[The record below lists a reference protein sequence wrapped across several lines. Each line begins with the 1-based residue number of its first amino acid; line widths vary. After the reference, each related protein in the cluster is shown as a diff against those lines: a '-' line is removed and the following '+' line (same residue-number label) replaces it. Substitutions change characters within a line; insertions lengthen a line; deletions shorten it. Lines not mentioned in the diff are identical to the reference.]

1 MAVDDL
7 IFRKPPLD
15 GPPNVLVFGEPE
27 EPSSG
32 AAYAF
37 GRIPLPGF
45 FVSGGV
51 TATMPPLA
59 TATGRIPLP
68 VFMVGGL
75 AKYASAARRP
85 LMGKVASGWQV
96 ARQIEG
102 GAVAKHQSAQRA
114 RVGRVSVWQTA
125 APASSSTATAWQD
138 ASRAR
143 AAAAARYQAAL
154 QLEAGAGIRHQ
165 EAVRARTAAAARWQ
179 EAQRLAPAPVSV
191 RYQQAERLRRAVRAR
206 WQEARRMQAHHADR
220 FGPALQLDVGSVSR
234 WQAAMYP
241 LPGRSVIVPPTESPC
256 YEPSTTLVFRERQQ
270 HATTLIFVCE
280 RHRPPPGTGETVVVP
295 ILEVYTV
302 QNSISLVRLDG
313 GEALEALAFSMS
325 LDASSW
331 TWRWSATLPAAAWP
345 VIRRGIHAAP
355 VDILATVNGVPY
367 RLAATDCSRDRRFAD
382 GKVSVQGKGRAAAL
396 DAPYAPILNHTA
408 ADTRSAAQLLDLALT
423 LNGVNIGWGI
433 DFRLTD
439 WAVPG
444 GTWAFKGSHI
454 GAVLDIASA
463 AGAIVQPHATDAT
476 LRVLPRYPA
485 APWYWSTLGPDFVL
499 PAAAVEV
506 EGIQPLTKPDYNRV
520 FVAGTTKDG
529 VMGQATRSGTAG
541 DSVADMVTHPL
552 ITHSDAVM
560 QRGLSILSDTGA
572 QANVSL
578 SLQVRPE
585 TGVIH
590 PGSLVQY
597 EEGAE
602 TFLGLVRSVAV
613 NWQRPVL
620 RQSITLETH
629 MQA

>member
-1 MAVDDL
+1 VPNDL
-7 IFRKPPLD
+7 VFDRAPLI
-15 GPPNVLVFGEPE
+15 GSPVGLVFGEDAAAP
-27 EPSSG
+27 SG
-32 AAYAF
+32 A
-37 GRIPLPGF
+37 
-45 FVSGGV
+45 V
-51 TATMPPLA
+51 
-59 TATGRIPLP
+59 
-68 VFMVGGL
+68 
-75 AKYASAARRP
+75 YASGFIALPSFLLLGEAFAKRP
-85 LMGKVASGWQV
+85 PTNVASGRILLPTFALSGSSRYDSAVFRPLVGRAAASWQV

-102 GAVAKHQSAQRA
+102 GAAAKHQSAQRA
-114 RVGRVSVWQTA
+114 HVGRVSAWQTA
-125 APASSSTATAWQD
+125 APASFSTATAWQD
-138 ASRAR
+138 SSRAR
-143 AAAAARYQAAL
+143 AAAAARYQTAR
-154 QLEAGAGIRHQ
+154 QLEAGTGIRHQ
-165 EAVRARTAAAARWQ
+165 EAVRARTVAAARWQ
-179 EAQRLAPAPVSV
+179 EAQRLAPTPVGV
-191 RYQQAERLRRAVRAR
+191 RYQEAERLLRGVRAS
-206 WQEARRMQAHHADR
+206 WQEAQRLQAKHADR

-241 LPGRSVIVPPTESPC
+241 LPGGSIIVPPVDEPC
-256 YEPSTTLVFRERQQ
+256 YEPSAHLIFRERPQYS
-270 HATTLIFVCE
+270 AALVFSCE
-280 RHRPPPGTGETVVVP
+280 RHIVPPGTVVVP
-295 ILEVYTV
+295 VLEVYTV
-302 QNSISLVRLDG
+302 QNSISLVRLDS

-382 GKVSVQGKGRAAAL
+382 GKVSVQGKGRAAGL
-396 DAPYAPILNHTA
+396 DAPYAPILNHA
-408 ADTRSAAQLLDLALT
+408 AAGTRSAAQLLDLALT

-463 AGAIVQPHATDAT
+463 AGAIVQPHATEAT

-629 MQA
+629 MEA